1 MESGTAA
8 LVPVLS
14 EIARVASETLDL
26 DVVFQ
31 RISAAAARV
40 LSFDAMTL
48 TYNQAGEGFSL
59 YTIAG
64 PMLKDEDRRAYARLV
79 PRKDYSPGLWAVLT
93 RGGRTDDLFSFL
105 DTSFPRDQS
114 LKDAGIRSMLRGRST
129 APRAAGT

>member
-40 LSFDAMTL
+40 LAFDAMTL
-48 TYNQAGEGFSL
+48 TYNEGGTGFSS
-59 YTIAG
+59 TRS
-64 PMLKDEDRRAYARLV
+64 PAR
-79 PRKDYSPGLWAVLT
+79 P
-93 RGGRTDDLFSFL
+93 
-105 DTSFPRDQS
+105 
-114 LKDAGIRSMLRGRST
+114 
-129 APRAAGT
+129 

>member
-14 EIARVASETLDL
+14 EIARVASETLEL

-40 LSFDAMTL
+40 LPFDAMTV
-48 TYNQAGEGFSL
+48 TYNQEGEAFSL

-64 PMLKDEDRRAYARLV
+64 PTLNDEDRRTY
-79 PRKDYSPGLWAVLT
+79 
-93 RGGRTDDLFSFL
+93 
-105 DTSFPRDQS
+105 
-114 LKDAGIRSMLRGRST
+114 
-129 APRAAGT
+129 